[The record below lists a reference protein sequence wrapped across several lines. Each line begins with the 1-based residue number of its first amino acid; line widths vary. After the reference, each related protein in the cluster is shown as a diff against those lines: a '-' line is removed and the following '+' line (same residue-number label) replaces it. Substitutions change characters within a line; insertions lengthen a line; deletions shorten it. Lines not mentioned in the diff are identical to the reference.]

1 MKNTTSDIHSQDS
14 VNISFHEDDRAQRIF
29 MKFPNVKGQINISY
43 VNSKNHVVA
52 WHRHK
57 KQTDYWMCIK
67 GSFKVG
73 LAYEKKDGNHEV
85 RWTYLSDKNPRI
97 IEIPPGVWHGYRA
110 LQEESIMFY
119 SLDEEYSTED
129 EWKVKP
135 GHFGESWATEG
146 K

>member
-1 MKNTTSDIHSQDS
+1 MKSTTNKKLDL
-14 VNISFHEDDRAQRIF
+14 VFHEDDRAQRLF

-73 LAYEKKDGNHEV
+73 LAYEKKDGSHEV
-85 RWTYLSDKNPRI
+85 RWFYLSDKNPRI

-119 SLDEEYSTED
+119 SLDEEYSTSD

-135 GHFGESWATEG
+135 GHFGESWATEE

>member
-1 MKNTTSDIHSQDS
+1 
-14 VNISFHEDDRAQRIF
+14 